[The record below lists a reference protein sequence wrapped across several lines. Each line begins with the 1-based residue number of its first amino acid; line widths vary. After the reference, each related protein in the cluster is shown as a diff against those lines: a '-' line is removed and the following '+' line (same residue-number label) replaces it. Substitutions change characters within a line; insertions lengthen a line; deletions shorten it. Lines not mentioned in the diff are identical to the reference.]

1 MAEVFFDCLLLSG
14 LNPRQR
20 EAAECLTGPVL
31 VIAGAGSGKTRALTH
46 RIAYMI
52 ECGILPWQIL
62 GVTFTNKAANEMKER
77 IAKLLSRESDMP
89 LIGTFHSIG
98 VRILRAEAEALG
110 RPRSFTI
117 LDADDA
123 LAMIKKLMKAAGID
137 DKKIHPRVIQSKIS
151 LAKNEFV
158 SPEIFA
164 TRAQNP
170 IDQIAADI
178 FRQYEQEKTKG
189 NTVDF
194 DDLIVLPVVLF
205 ERFPEILEKYRRRW
219 QYVSVDEFQ
228 DTNAVQFRFL
238 ELLSAD
244 HRNLCA
250 IGDSDQS
257 IYSFR
262 GADITNLLDF
272 QKHFSDARVIKLEQ
286 NYRSTQNILDAADGV
301 IANNVS
307 RVPKK
312 MWTDAGAGE
321 LVEIIDCR
329 DEREEAEVIVRTI
342 EGLKELEHRK
352 YADFAIL
359 IRTNAQSRALE
370 EAAMRHALPYQIIGG
385 LKFYA
390 RKEIRDVLAYLKLIA
405 NPLDDVS
412 LLRIINLPPRKIGAT
427 TIARLSQYASD
438 RNVSLSE
445 VLGHIEFA
453 EGVPPAAKNAI
464 AGFGNKIS
472 ALRQVANSVSPAELI
487 RQVVEKFDL
496 ETFYRDGTEE
506 GEMRFENILELQS
519 VAQRFDQ
526 SEAENVLAE
535 FLEEV
540 ALISDADSIES
551 LDRITIMTLHTSKG
565 LEFPVVFLPG
575 LEEGILPHARSLFD
589 PEAIEEERRLMYV
602 GMTRAMEKLIILRTD
617 SRMAFG
623 DVRYNPA
630 SRFLDE
636 IPARCLSRP
645 NKKNPDNDVDDGWAY
660 SALDD
665 DLADYYRLEAGERVR
680 HAVFG
685 NGSVIEVHDGVATI
699 AFDTVGSKKLA
710 LSVAPLE
717 KIS

>member
-1 MAEVFFDCLLLSG
+1 MLSG

-62 GVTFTNKAANEMKER
+62 AVTFTNKAANEMKER
-77 IAKLLSRESDMP
+77 IRKLIKREADEP

-98 VRILRAEAEALG
+98 VRILRTESEALG

-151 LAKNEFV
+151 LAKNEFLN
-158 SPEIFA
+158 PESFA
-164 TRAQNP
+164 ARANGP
-170 IDQIAADI
+170 IDTIATDI
-178 FRQYEQEKTKG
+178 FRKYEAEKLLG

-205 ERFPEILEKYRRRW
+205 EKFPAILEKYRKRW

-238 ELLSAD
+238 ELLAAD

-272 QKHFSDARVIKLEQ
+272 QKHFTDARVIKLEQ

-301 IANNVS
+301 IANNLS

-312 MWTDAGAGE
+312 MWTESGEGE

-329 DEREEAEVIVRTI
+329 DEREEAEIIIRTI
-342 EGLKELEHRK
+342 EGIKDLENRK

-359 IRTNAQSRALE
+359 IRTNVQSRALE
-370 EAAMRHALPYQIIGG
+370 EAALRHAMPYQIIGG

-390 RKEIRDVLAYLKLIA
+390 RKEIRDVLAYLKVVA
-405 NPLDDVS
+405 NPLDNVS
-412 LLRIINLPPRKIGAT
+412 LMRIINLPPRKIGAT
-427 TIARLSQYASD
+427 TIMRLTQYAAD
-438 RNVSLSE
+438 RNISIGE
-445 VLGHIEFA
+445 VFDHVEFA
-453 EGVPPAAKNAI
+453 DGVPPAAKQAI
-464 AGFGNKIS
+464 ANFARKINN
-472 ALRQVANSVSPAELI
+472 LRQEKVNILPAELI
-487 RQVVEKFDL
+487 RKVVEEFDL

-506 GEMRFENILELQS
+506 GEMRFENILELRS
-519 VAQRFDQ
+519 VAQRFDTKE
-526 SEAENVLAE
+526 SENILAD

-551 LDRITIMTLHTSKG
+551 LDRITFMTLHTSKG
-565 LEFPVVFLPG
+565 LEFPIVFLPG
-575 LEEGILPHARSLFD
+575 LEEGILPHARSLYD
-589 PEAIEEERRLMYV
+589 PDGIEEERRLMYV
-602 GMTRAMEKLIILRTD
+602 GMTRAKEKLILLRTD
-617 SRMAFG
+617 SRMGFG
-623 DVRYNPA
+623 EVKRNPE

-645 NKKNPDNDVDDGWAY
+645 NAKTSGNSSEFDDWSY
-660 SALDD
+660 SAIDD
-665 DLADYYRLEAGERVR
+665 DIPDYCSLENGERVR

-699 AFDTVGSKKLA
+699 VFDSVGSKKLA

-717 KIS
+717 KIG

>member
-1 MAEVFFDCLLLSG
+1 
-14 LNPRQR
+14 
-20 EAAECLTGPVL
+20 
-31 VIAGAGSGKTRALTH
+31 
-46 RIAYMI
+46 
-52 ECGILPWQIL
+52 
-62 GVTFTNKAANEMKER
+62 
-77 IAKLLSRESDMP
+77 
-89 LIGTFHSIG
+89 
-98 VRILRAEAEALG
+98 
-110 RPRSFTI
+110 
-117 LDADDA
+117 
-123 LAMIKKLMKAAGID
+123 
-137 DKKIHPRVIQSKIS
+137 
-151 LAKNEFV
+151 
-158 SPEIFA
+158 
-164 TRAQNP
+164 
-170 IDQIAADI
+170 
-178 FRQYEQEKTKG
+178 
-189 NTVDF
+189 
-194 DDLIVLPVVLF
+194 
-205 ERFPEILEKYRRRW
+205 
-219 QYVSVDEFQ
+219 
-228 DTNAVQFRFL
+228 
-238 ELLSAD
+238 
-244 HRNLCA
+244 
-250 IGDSDQS
+250 
-257 IYSFR
+257 
-262 GADITNLLDF
+262 
-272 QKHFSDARVIKLEQ
+272 
-286 NYRSTQNILDAADGV
+286 
-301 IANNVS
+301 
-307 RVPKK
+307 
-312 MWTDAGAGE
+312 
-321 LVEIIDCR
+321 
-329 DEREEAEVIVRTI
+329 
-342 EGLKELEHRK
+342 
-352 YADFAIL
+352 
-359 IRTNAQSRALE
+359 
-370 EAAMRHALPYQIIGG
+370 MRHALPYQIIGG

>member
-1 MAEVFFDCLLLSG
+1 
-14 LNPRQR
+14 
-20 EAAECLTGPVL
+20 
-31 VIAGAGSGKTRALTH
+31 
-46 RIAYMI
+46 
-52 ECGILPWQIL
+52 
-62 GVTFTNKAANEMKER
+62 MKER
-77 IAKLLSRESDMP
+77 VRALLQRDADEP

-98 VRILRAEAEALG
+98 VRILRAEAEELG
-110 RPRSFTI
+110 RARSFTI

-123 LAMIKKLMKAAGID
+123 LALIKKIMKGAGID
-137 DKKIHPRVIQSKIS
+137 DKKIHPKVIQSKIS

-158 SPEIFA
+158 NPEDFA
-164 TRAQNP
+164 VQANGP
-170 IDQIAADI
+170 IDTIAADVYKK
-178 FRQYEQEKTKG
+178 YEAEKLTA

-205 ERFPEILEKYRRRW
+205 EQFPRILEKYRKRW
-219 QYVSVDEFQ
+219 QYISVDEFQ

-238 ELLSAD
+238 QMLATD

-272 QKHFSDARVIKLEQ
+272 QKHFDDARIIKLEQ
-286 NYRSTQNILDAADGV
+286 NYRSSQNILDAADGV

-312 MWTDAGAGE
+312 MWTEAGAGE

-329 DEREEAEVIVRTI
+329 DEREEAEIIIRTI
-342 EGLKELEHRK
+342 EGLKDLEQKK
-352 YADFAIL
+352 YSEFAIL
-359 IRTNAQSRALE
+359 IRTNVQSRVLE
-370 EAAMRHALPYQIIGG
+370 EAALRHAIPYQIVGG

-390 RKEIRDVLAYLKLIA
+390 RKEIRDILAYLKFIS
-405 NPLDDVS
+405 NPLDNVS

-427 TIARLSQYASD
+427 TIARLSQYAND
-438 RNVSLSE
+438 RNVSISE
-445 VLGHIEFA
+445 VFDHIEFA
-453 EGVPPAAKNAI
+453 DGIPPAAKNAI
-464 AGFGNKIS
+464 MGFASKIS
-472 ALRQVANSVSPAELI
+472 ALRAKRTQVTPGELI
-487 RQVVEKFDL
+487 RQVVEAFEL
-496 ETFYRDGTEE
+496 EAFYRDGTEE
-506 GEMRFENILELQS
+506 GEMRFDNILELQS
-519 VAQRFDQ
+519 VAQKYDGHEKETAL
-526 SEAENVLAE
+526 SH

-551 LDRITIMTLHTSKG
+551 LDRVTIMTLHTSKG

-589 PEAIEEERRLMYV
+589 PDGIEEERRLMYV

-617 SRMAFG
+617 SRMGFG
-623 DVRYNPA
+623 EVKRNPA

-636 IPARCLSRP
+636 IPTDCISRP
-645 NKKNPDNDVDDGWAY
+645 NAEHASNADDEWSY
-660 SALDD
+660 SSIEDEIAEFF
-665 DLADYYRLEAGERVR
+665 DLEPGERVR

-685 NGSVIEVHDGVATI
+685 AGSVIAVHDGVATI
-699 AFDTVGSKKLA
+699 AFDTDGQKKLA

-717 KIS
+717 KL